1 MLPRIGLAIIFG
13 LLFLP
18 LVAAEILLDENISET
33 DTISYTF
40 REVSKTEIEDWIKK
54 NRMDTRE
61 SVFSTAPLQLDLGDL
76 YHNCYFYLGRT
87 NLLMPERNGFETF
100 SGIFSP
106 ALYHGSFNSLYPVKK
121 YQRTINYTNRTYPFA
136 PVLTS
141 VDAGL
146 GDYDHHYARINF
158 VKNELFS
165 YSELEYQGDLLAQ
178 NGFWSDIT
186 AAETAMKHRLSW
198 QGKLFNGEIEYASW
212 KKDVA
217 MNELLPVYWQLTNF
231 KIDYELQQI
240 YAELGI
246 PWLKLKLLKET
257 ETASAREFY
266 ETYKRKST
274 RFQINSE
281 HKFGFGQ
288 YQTMYEHNWNK
299 DDKYFCGF
307 YDKEEYKDK
316 LALSC
321 KINSPL
327 EIDLSGDW
335 LDWKRGRIF
344 ADLAYSRKNF
354 GIGVTCKQLLGKN
367 PSPLKV
373 KDIFNSSGELE
384 LIDISIPREAS
395 IQFSYNFW
403 NIKPLI
409 ALGSKEIKQKADSTW
424 FNLDKQQPFLRL
436 TMDAN
441 FTWKNWQLTARPEWV
456 LSKYY
461 QNLTES
467 PEYRFQSVQQIKY
480 HLPYYNSVVAGCG
493 IYGHSGYYVANAA
506 NPSLIE
512 ASTILDAWA
521 GFDISNYFE
530 LRAGIK
536 NALSSTIYGAYS
548 VPVSLY
554 VQVLWLYLN

>member
-1 MLPRIGLAIIFG
+1 MLPRIGLAIIFV

-18 LVAAEILLDENISET
+18 LSAEEILLEENISET
-33 DTISYTF
+33 DTISYTVH
-40 REVSKTEIEDWIKK
+40 EIAKTDIENWIKK
-54 NRMDTRE
+54 NRIDIRE
-61 SVFSTAPLQLDLGDL
+61 SVFSTAPIHLDLGDL

-87 NLLMPERNGFETF
+87 NLPMPERNGFETF

-106 ALYHGSFNSLYPVKK
+106 ALYHGSFNTLYPVKK
-121 YQRTINYTNRTYPFA
+121 YQRTVNYTNRTYPFA

-186 AAETAMKHRLSW
+186 SAETAMKHRLSRK
-198 QGKLFNGEIEYASW
+198 GKLFNWEAEYASW
-212 KKDVA
+212 KKDIA
-217 MNELLPVYWQLTNF
+217 MNYLLPFYWQLTNF

-246 PWLKLKLLKET
+246 PWVKLKFLQES

-274 RFQINSE
+274 RVQINTE
-281 HKFGFGQ
+281 QKFGFWQ
-288 YQTMYEHNWNK
+288 YQTLYEHSWNK

-307 YDKEEYKDK
+307 YDEEKYEDK
-316 LALSC
+316 LALAF
-321 KINSPL
+321 KIDNPL

-335 LDWKRGRIF
+335 LDWKRGRLF
-344 ADLAYSRKNF
+344 ADISYSLQNF
-354 GIGVTCKQLLGKN
+354 EAGVTYKQLLGKD
-367 PSPLKV
+367 PSSLKV

-384 LIDISIPREAS
+384 LIDISIPREVS
-395 IQFSYNFW
+395 VQFSYNLW

-409 ALGSKEIKQKADSTW
+409 AVGSKEIKQKADSTF
-424 FNLDKQQPFLRL
+424 FNLEKQQPFLRL
-436 TMDAN
+436 AMDAN
-441 FTWKNWQLTARPEWV
+441 FKWKNWQLRARPEWV
-456 LSKYY
+456 ISKYY

-480 HLPYYNSVVAGCG
+480 HLPYDNSVVAGCG
-493 IYGHSGYYVANAA
+493 IYGHSGYYIANAV

-521 GFDISNYFE
+521 GFDVSNYFE

-536 NALSSTIYGAYS
+536 NALSSAIYGAYS
-548 VPVSLY
+548 APTSLY

>member
-1 MLPRIGLAIIFG
+1 MLPRIGLAIIFV

-18 LVAAEILLDENISET
+18 LSAEEILLEENISET
-33 DTISYTF
+33 DTINYTVH
-40 REVSKTEIEDWIKK
+40 EIAKTDIENWIKK
-54 NRMDTRE
+54 NRIDTRE
-61 SVFSTAPLQLDLGDL
+61 SVFSTAPIHLDLGDL

-87 NLLMPERNGFETF
+87 NLPMPERNGFETF

-106 ALYHGSFNSLYPVKK
+106 ALYHGSFNTLYPVKK
-121 YQRTINYTNRTYPFA
+121 YQRTVNYTNRTYPFA

-186 AAETAMKHRLSW
+186 STETAMKHRLSRK
-198 QGKLFNGEIEYASW
+198 GKLFNWEAEYASW
-212 KKDVA
+212 KKDIA
-217 MNELLPVYWQLTNF
+217 MNYLLPFYWQLTNF

-246 PWLKLKLLKET
+246 PWVKLKFLQES

-274 RFQINSE
+274 RVQINTE
-281 HKFGFGQ
+281 QKFGFWQ
-288 YQTMYEHNWNK
+288 YQTLYEHSWNK

-307 YDKEEYKDK
+307 YDEEKYEDK
-316 LALSC
+316 LALAF
-321 KINSPL
+321 KIDNPL

-335 LDWKRGRIF
+335 LDWKRGRLF
-344 ADLAYSRKNF
+344 ADISYSLQNF
-354 GIGVTCKQLLGKN
+354 EAGVTYKQLLGKD
-367 PSPLKV
+367 PSSLKV

-384 LIDISIPREAS
+384 LIDISIPREVS
-395 IQFSYNFW
+395 VQFSYNLW

-409 ALGSKEIKQKADSTW
+409 AVGSKEIKQKADSTF
-424 FNLDKQQPFLRL
+424 FNLEKQQPFLRL
-436 TMDAN
+436 AMDAN
-441 FTWKNWQLTARPEWV
+441 FKWKNWQLIARPEWV
-456 LSKYY
+456 ISKYY

-480 HLPYYNSVVAGCG
+480 HLPYDNSLVAGCG
-493 IYGHSGYYVANAA
+493 IYGHSGYYIANAV

-521 GFDISNYFE
+521 GFDVSNYFE

-536 NALSSTIYGAYS
+536 NALSSAIYGAYS
-548 VPVSLY
+548 VPTSLY

>member
-1 MLPRIGLAIIFG
+1 MLPRIGLAIIFV

-18 LVAAEILLDENISET
+18 LRAEEILLEENISET
-33 DTISYTF
+33 DTINYTVH
-40 REVSKTEIEDWIKK
+40 EIAKTDIENWIKK
-54 NRMDTRE
+54 NRIDTRE
-61 SVFSTAPLQLDLGDL
+61 SVFSTAPIHLDLGDL

-87 NLLMPERNGFETF
+87 NLPMPERNGFETF

-106 ALYHGSFNSLYPVKK
+106 ALYHGSFNTLYPVKK
-121 YQRTINYTNRTYPFA
+121 YQRTVNYTNRTYPFA

-186 AAETAMKHRLSW
+186 SAETAMKHRLSRK
-198 QGKLFNGEIEYASW
+198 GKLFNWEAEYASW
-212 KKDVA
+212 KKDIA
-217 MNELLPVYWQLTNF
+217 MNYLLPFYWQLTNF

-246 PWLKLKLLKET
+246 PWVKLKFLQES

-274 RFQINSE
+274 RVQINTE
-281 HKFGFGQ
+281 QKFGFWQ
-288 YQTMYEHNWNK
+288 YQTLYEHSWNK

-307 YDKEEYKDK
+307 YDEEKYEDK
-316 LALSC
+316 LALAF
-321 KINSPL
+321 KIDNPL

-335 LDWKRGRIF
+335 LDWKRGRLF
-344 ADLAYSRKNF
+344 ADISYSLQNF
-354 GIGVTCKQLLGKN
+354 EAGVTYKQLLGKD
-367 PSPLKV
+367 PSSLKV
-373 KDIFNSSGELE
+373 KDILNSSGELE
-384 LIDISIPREAS
+384 LIDISIPREVS
-395 IQFSYNFW
+395 VQFSYNLW

-409 ALGSKEIKQKADSTW
+409 AVGSKEIKQKADSTF
-424 FNLDKQQPFLRL
+424 FNLEKQQPFLRL
-436 TMDAN
+436 AMDAN
-441 FTWKNWQLTARPEWV
+441 FKWKNWQLRARPEWV
-456 LSKYY
+456 ISKYY

-480 HLPYYNSVVAGCG
+480 HLPYDNSVVAGCG
-493 IYGHSGYYVANAA
+493 IYGHSGYYIANAV

-521 GFDISNYFE
+521 GFDVSNYFE

-536 NALSSTIYGAYS
+536 NALSSAIYGAYS
-548 VPVSLY
+548 VPTSLY

>member
-1 MLPRIGLAIIFG
+1 VLPRIGLAIIFV

-18 LVAAEILLDENISET
+18 LSAEEILLEENISET
-33 DTISYTF
+33 DTINYTVH
-40 REVSKTEIEDWIKK
+40 EIAKTDIENWIKK
-54 NRMDTRE
+54 NRIDTRE
-61 SVFSTAPLQLDLGDL
+61 SVFSTAPIHLDLGDL

-87 NLLMPERNGFETF
+87 NLPMPERNGFETF

-106 ALYHGSFNSLYPVKK
+106 ALYHGSFNTLYPVKK
-121 YQRTINYTNRTYPFA
+121 YQRTVNYTNRTYPFA

-186 AAETAMKHRLSW
+186 SAETAMKHRLSRK
-198 QGKLFNGEIEYASW
+198 GKLFNWEAEYASW
-212 KKDVA
+212 KKDIA
-217 MNELLPVYWQLTNF
+217 MNYLLPFYWQLTNF

-246 PWLKLKLLKET
+246 PWVKLKFLQES

-274 RFQINSE
+274 RVQINTE
-281 HKFGFGQ
+281 QKFGFWQ
-288 YQTMYEHNWNK
+288 YQTLYEHSWNK

-307 YDKEEYKDK
+307 YDEEKYEDK
-316 LALSC
+316 LAIAF
-321 KINSPL
+321 KIDNPL

-335 LDWKRGRIF
+335 LDWKRGRLF
-344 ADLAYSRKNF
+344 ADISYSLQNF
-354 GIGVTCKQLLGKN
+354 EAGVTYKQLLGKD
-367 PSPLKV
+367 PSSLKV

-384 LIDISIPREAS
+384 LIDISIPREVS
-395 IQFSYNFW
+395 VQFSYNLW

-409 ALGSKEIKQKADSTW
+409 AVGSKEIKQKADSTF
-424 FNLDKQQPFLRL
+424 FNLEKQQPFLRL
-436 TMDAN
+436 AMDAN
-441 FTWKNWQLTARPEWV
+441 FKWKNWQLSARPEWV
-456 LSKYY
+456 ISKYY

-480 HLPYYNSVVAGCG
+480 HLPYDNSLVAGCG
-493 IYGHSGYYVANAA
+493 IYGHSGYYIANAV

-521 GFDISNYFE
+521 GFDVSNYFE

-536 NALSSTIYGAYS
+536 NALSSAIYGAYS
-548 VPVSLY
+548 VPTSLY

>member
-1 MLPRIGLAIIFG
+1 VLPRIGLAIIFV

-18 LVAAEILLDENISET
+18 LSAEEILLEENISET
-33 DTISYTF
+33 DTINYTVH
-40 REVSKTEIEDWIKK
+40 EIAKTDIENWIKK
-54 NRMDTRE
+54 NRIDTRE
-61 SVFSTAPLQLDLGDL
+61 SVFSTAPIHLDLGDL

-87 NLLMPERNGFETF
+87 NLPMPERNGFETF

-106 ALYHGSFNSLYPVKK
+106 ALYHGSFNTLYPVKK
-121 YQRTINYTNRTYPFA
+121 YQRTVNYTNRTYPFA

-186 AAETAMKHRLSW
+186 STETAMKHRLSRK
-198 QGKLFNGEIEYASW
+198 GKLFNWEAEYASW
-212 KKDVA
+212 KKDIA
-217 MNELLPVYWQLTNF
+217 MNYLLPFYWQLTNF

-246 PWLKLKLLKET
+246 PWVKLKFLQES

-274 RFQINSE
+274 RVQINTE
-281 HKFGFGQ
+281 QKFGFWQ
-288 YQTMYEHNWNK
+288 YQTLYEHSWNK

-307 YDKEEYKDK
+307 YDEEKYEDK
-316 LALSC
+316 LALAF
-321 KINSPL
+321 KIDNPL

-335 LDWKRGRIF
+335 LDWKRGRLF
-344 ADLAYSRKNF
+344 ADISYSLQNF
-354 GIGVTCKQLLGKN
+354 EAGVTYKQLLGKD
-367 PSPLKV
+367 PSSLKV

-384 LIDISIPREAS
+384 LIDISIPREVS
-395 IQFSYNFW
+395 VQFSYNLW

-409 ALGSKEIKQKADSTW
+409 AVGSKEIKQKADSTF
-424 FNLDKQQPFLRL
+424 FNLEKQQPFLRL
-436 TMDAN
+436 AMDAN
-441 FTWKNWQLTARPEWV
+441 FKWKNWQLIARPEWV
-456 LSKYY
+456 ISKYY

-480 HLPYYNSVVAGCG
+480 HLPYDNSVVAGCG
-493 IYGHSGYYVANAA
+493 IYGHSGYYIANAL

-521 GFDISNYFE
+521 GFDVSNYFE

-536 NALSSTIYGAYS
+536 NALSSAIYGAYS
-548 VPVSLY
+548 VPTSLY

>member
-1 MLPRIGLAIIFG
+1 VLPRIGLAIIFV

-18 LVAAEILLDENISET
+18 LRAEEILLEENISET
-33 DTISYTF
+33 DTLSYTLH
-40 REVSKTEIEDWIKK
+40 EIAKTDIENWIKK
-54 NRMDTRE
+54 NRIDTRE
-61 SVFSTAPLQLDLGDL
+61 SVFSTAPIHLDLGDL

-87 NLLMPERNGFETF
+87 NLPMPERNGFETF

-106 ALYHGSFNSLYPVKK
+106 ALYHGSFNTLYPVKK
-121 YQRTINYTNRTYPFA
+121 YQRTVNYTNRTYPFA

-186 AAETAMKHRLSW
+186 STETAMKHRLSRK
-198 QGKLFNGEIEYASW
+198 GKLFNWEAEYASW
-212 KKDVA
+212 KKDIA
-217 MNELLPVYWQLTNF
+217 MNYLLPFYWQLTNF

-246 PWLKLKLLKET
+246 PWVKLKFLQES

-274 RFQINSE
+274 RVQINTE
-281 HKFGFGQ
+281 QKFGFWQ
-288 YQTMYEHNWNK
+288 YQTLYEHSWNK

-307 YDKEEYKDK
+307 YDEEKYEDK
-316 LALSC
+316 LALAF
-321 KINSPL
+321 KIDNPL

-335 LDWKRGRIF
+335 LDWKRGRLF
-344 ADLAYSRKNF
+344 ADISYSLQNF
-354 GIGVTCKQLLGKN
+354 EAGVTYKQLLGKD
-367 PSPLKV
+367 PSSLKV

-384 LIDISIPREAS
+384 LIDISIPREVS
-395 IQFSYNFW
+395 VQFSYNLW

-409 ALGSKEIKQKADSTW
+409 AVGSKEIKQKADSTF
-424 FNLDKQQPFLRL
+424 FNLEKQQPFLRL
-436 TMDAN
+436 AMDAN
-441 FTWKNWQLTARPEWV
+441 FKWKNWQLIARPEWV
-456 LSKYY
+456 ISKYY

-480 HLPYYNSVVAGCG
+480 HLPYDNSVVAGCG
-493 IYGHSGYYVANAA
+493 IYGHSGYYIANAL

-521 GFDISNYFE
+521 GFDVSNYFE

-536 NALSSTIYGAYS
+536 NALSSAIYGAYS
-548 VPVSLY
+548 VPTSLY

>member
-1 MLPRIGLAIIFG
+1 VLPRIGLAIIFV

-18 LVAAEILLDENISET
+18 LSAEEILLEENISET
-33 DTISYTF
+33 DTINYTVH
-40 REVSKTEIEDWIKK
+40 EIAKTDIENWIKK
-54 NRMDTRE
+54 NRIDTRE
-61 SVFSTAPLQLDLGDL
+61 SVFSTAPIHLDLGDL

-87 NLLMPERNGFETF
+87 NLPMPERNGFETF

-106 ALYHGSFNSLYPVKK
+106 ALYHGSFNTLYPVKK
-121 YQRTINYTNRTYPFA
+121 YQRTVNYTNRTYPFA

-186 AAETAMKHRLSW
+186 STETAMKHRLSRK
-198 QGKLFNGEIEYASW
+198 GKLFNWEAEYASW
-212 KKDVA
+212 KKDIA
-217 MNELLPVYWQLTNF
+217 MNYLLPFYWQLTNF

-246 PWLKLKLLKET
+246 PWVKLKFLQES

-274 RFQINSE
+274 RVQINTE
-281 HKFGFGQ
+281 QKFGFWQ
-288 YQTMYEHNWNK
+288 YQTLYEHSWNK

-307 YDKEEYKDK
+307 YDEEKYEDK
-316 LALSC
+316 LALAF
-321 KINSPL
+321 KIDNPL

-335 LDWKRGRIF
+335 LDWKRGRLF
-344 ADLAYSRKNF
+344 ADISYSLQNF
-354 GIGVTCKQLLGKN
+354 EAGVTYKQLLGKD
-367 PSPLKV
+367 PSSLKV

-384 LIDISIPREAS
+384 LIDISIPREVS
-395 IQFSYNFW
+395 VQFSYNLW

-409 ALGSKEIKQKADSTW
+409 AVGSKEIKQKADSTF
-424 FNLDKQQPFLRL
+424 FNLEKQQPFLRL
-436 TMDAN
+436 AMDAN
-441 FTWKNWQLTARPEWV
+441 FKWKNWQLIARPEWV
-456 LSKYY
+456 ISKYY

-480 HLPYYNSVVAGCG
+480 HLPYDNSLVAGCG
-493 IYGHSGYYVANAA
+493 IYGHSGYYIANAV

-521 GFDISNYFE
+521 GFDVSNYFE

-536 NALSSTIYGAYS
+536 NALSSAIYGAYS
-548 VPVSLY
+548 VPTSLY

>member
-1 MLPRIGLAIIFG
+1 VLPRIGLAIIFV

-18 LVAAEILLDENISET
+18 LSAEEILLEENISET
-33 DTISYTF
+33 DTINYTVH
-40 REVSKTEIEDWIKK
+40 EIAKTDIENWIKK
-54 NRMDTRE
+54 NRIDTRE
-61 SVFSTAPLQLDLGDL
+61 SVFSTAPIHLDLGDL

-87 NLLMPERNGFETF
+87 NLPMPERNGFETF

-106 ALYHGSFNSLYPVKK
+106 ALYHGSFNTLYPVKK
-121 YQRTINYTNRTYPFA
+121 YQRTVNYTNRTYPFA

-186 AAETAMKHRLSW
+186 SAETAMKHRLSRK
-198 QGKLFNGEIEYASW
+198 GKLFNWEAEYASW
-212 KKDVA
+212 KKDIA
-217 MNELLPVYWQLTNF
+217 MNYLLPFYWQLTNF

-246 PWLKLKLLKET
+246 PWVKLKFLQESET
-257 ETASAREFY
+257 TSAREFY

-274 RFQINSE
+274 RVQINTE
-281 HKFGFGQ
+281 QKFGFWQ
-288 YQTMYEHNWNK
+288 YQTLYEHSWNK

-307 YDKEEYKDK
+307 YDEEKYEDK
-316 LALSC
+316 LAIAF
-321 KINSPL
+321 KIDNPL

-335 LDWKRGRIF
+335 LDWKRGRLF
-344 ADLAYSRKNF
+344 ADISYSLQNF
-354 GIGVTCKQLLGKN
+354 EAGVTYKQLLGKD
-367 PSPLKV
+367 PSSLKV

-384 LIDISIPREAS
+384 LIDISIPREVS
-395 IQFSYNFW
+395 VQFSYNLW

-409 ALGSKEIKQKADSTW
+409 AVGSKEIKQKADSTF
-424 FNLDKQQPFLRL
+424 FNLEKQQPFLRL
-436 TMDAN
+436 AMDAN
-441 FTWKNWQLTARPEWV
+441 FKWKNWQLIARPEWV
-456 LSKYY
+456 ISKYY

-480 HLPYYNSVVAGCG
+480 HLPYDNSLVAGCG
-493 IYGHSGYYVANAA
+493 IYGHSGYYIANAV

-521 GFDISNYFE
+521 GFDVSNYFE

-536 NALSSTIYGAYS
+536 NALSSAIYGAYS
-548 VPVSLY
+548 VPTSLY

>member
-1 MLPRIGLAIIFG
+1 MLPRIGLAIIFV

-18 LVAAEILLDENISET
+18 LSAEEILLEENISET
-33 DTISYTF
+33 DTISYTVH
-40 REVSKTEIEDWIKK
+40 EIAKTDIENWIKK
-54 NRMDTRE
+54 NRIDIRE
-61 SVFSTAPLQLDLGDL
+61 SVFSTAPIHLDLGDL

-87 NLLMPERNGFETF
+87 NLPMPERNGFETF

-106 ALYHGSFNSLYPVKK
+106 ALYHGSFNTLYPVKK
-121 YQRTINYTNRTYPFA
+121 YQRTVNYTNRTYPFA

-186 AAETAMKHRLSW
+186 SAETAMKHRLSRK
-198 QGKLFNGEIEYASW
+198 GKLFNWEAEYASW
-212 KKDVA
+212 KKDIA
-217 MNELLPVYWQLTNF
+217 MNYLLPFYWQLTNF

-246 PWLKLKLLKET
+246 PWVKLKFLQES

-274 RFQINSE
+274 RVQISSE
-281 HKFGFGQ
+281 QKFGFGQ
-288 YQTMYEHNWNK
+288 YQTLYEHSWNK

-307 YDKEEYKDK
+307 YDEEKYEDK
-316 LALSC
+316 LALAF
-321 KINSPL
+321 KIDNPL

-335 LDWKRGRIF
+335 LDWKRGRLF
-344 ADLAYSRKNF
+344 ADISYSLQNF
-354 GIGVTCKQLLGKN
+354 EAGVTYKQLLGKD
-367 PSPLKV
+367 PSSLKV

-384 LIDISIPREAS
+384 LIDISIPREVS
-395 IQFSYNFW
+395 VQFSYNLW

-409 ALGSKEIKQKADSTW
+409 AVGSKEIKQKADSTF
-424 FNLDKQQPFLRL
+424 FNLEKQQPFLRL
-436 TMDAN
+436 AMDAN
-441 FTWKNWQLTARPEWV
+441 FKWKNWQLRARPEWV
-456 LSKYY
+456 ISKYY

-480 HLPYYNSVVAGCG
+480 HLPYDNSVVAGCG
-493 IYGHSGYYVANAA
+493 IYGHSGYYIANAV

-512 ASTILDAWA
+512 ASTILDVWA

-536 NALSSTIYGAYS
+536 NALSSAIYGAYS
-548 VPVSLY
+548 VPTSLY

>member
-1 MLPRIGLAIIFG
+1 VLPRIGLAIIFV

-18 LVAAEILLDENISET
+18 LSAEEILLEENISET
-33 DTISYTF
+33 DTINYTVH
-40 REVSKTEIEDWIKK
+40 EIAKTDIENWIKK
-54 NRMDTRE
+54 NRIDTRE
-61 SVFSTAPLQLDLGDL
+61 SVFSTAPIHLDLGDL

-87 NLLMPERNGFETF
+87 NLPMPERNGFETF

-106 ALYHGSFNSLYPVKK
+106 ALYHGSFNTLYPVKK
-121 YQRTINYTNRTYPFA
+121 YQRTVNYTNRTYPFA

-186 AAETAMKHRLSW
+186 SAETAMKHRLSRK
-198 QGKLFNGEIEYASW
+198 GKLFNWEAEYASW
-212 KKDVA
+212 KKDIA
-217 MNELLPVYWQLTNF
+217 MNYLLPFYWQLTNF

-246 PWLKLKLLKET
+246 PWVKLKFLQES

-274 RFQINSE
+274 RVQINTE
-281 HKFGFGQ
+281 QKFGFWQ
-288 YQTMYEHNWNK
+288 YQTLYEHSWNK

-307 YDKEEYKDK
+307 YDEEKYEDK
-316 LALSC
+316 LAIAF
-321 KINSPL
+321 KIDNPL

-335 LDWKRGRIF
+335 LDWKRGRLF
-344 ADLAYSRKNF
+344 ADISYSLQNF
-354 GIGVTCKQLLGKN
+354 EAGVTYKQLLGKD
-367 PSPLKV
+367 PSSLKV

-384 LIDISIPREAS
+384 LIDISIPREVS
-395 IQFSYNFW
+395 VQFSYNLW

-409 ALGSKEIKQKADSTW
+409 AVGSKEIKQKADSTF
-424 FNLDKQQPFLRL
+424 FNLEKQQPFLRL
-436 TMDAN
+436 AMDAN
-441 FTWKNWQLTARPEWV
+441 FKWKNWQLIARPEWV
-456 LSKYY
+456 ISKYY

-480 HLPYYNSVVAGCG
+480 HLPYDNSLVAGCG
-493 IYGHSGYYVANAA
+493 IYGHSGYYIANAV

-521 GFDISNYFE
+521 GFDVSNYFE

-536 NALSSTIYGAYS
+536 NALSSAIYGAYS
-548 VPVSLY
+548 VPTSLY

>member
-1 MLPRIGLAIIFG
+1 MLPRIGLAIIFV

-18 LVAAEILLDENISET
+18 LSAEEILLEENISET
-33 DTISYTF
+33 DTISYTLH
-40 REVSKTEIEDWIKK
+40 EIAKTDIENWIKK
-54 NRMDTRE
+54 NRIDTRE
-61 SVFSTAPLQLDLGDL
+61 SVFSTAPIHLDLGDL

-87 NLLMPERNGFETF
+87 NLPMPERNGFETF

-106 ALYHGSFNSLYPVKK
+106 ALYHGSFNTLYPVKK
-121 YQRTINYTNRTYPFA
+121 YQRTVNYTNRTYPFA

-186 AAETAMKHRLSW
+186 SAETAMKHRLSRKR
-198 QGKLFNGEIEYASW
+198 KLFNWEAEYASW
-212 KKDVA
+212 KKDIA
-217 MNELLPVYWQLTNF
+217 MNYLLPFYWQLTNF
-231 KIDYELQQI
+231 KIDYKLQQI

-246 PWLKLKLLKET
+246 PWVKLKFLQES

-274 RFQINSE
+274 RVQINTE
-281 HKFGFGQ
+281 QKFGFWQ
-288 YQTMYEHNWNK
+288 YQTLYEHSWNK

-307 YDKEEYKDK
+307 YDEEKYEDK
-316 LALSC
+316 LALAF
-321 KINSPL
+321 KIDNPL

-335 LDWKRGRIF
+335 LDWKRGRLF
-344 ADLAYSRKNF
+344 AHISYSLQNF
-354 GIGVTCKQLLGKN
+354 EAGVTYKQLLGKD
-367 PSPLKV
+367 PSSLKV

-384 LIDISIPREAS
+384 LIDISIPREVS
-395 IQFSYNFW
+395 VQFSYNLW

-409 ALGSKEIKQKADSTW
+409 AVGSKEIKQKADSTF
-424 FNLDKQQPFLRL
+424 FNLEKQQPFLRL
-436 TMDAN
+436 AMDAN
-441 FTWKNWQLTARPEWV
+441 FKWKNWQLIARPEWV
-456 LSKYY
+456 ISKYY

-480 HLPYYNSVVAGCG
+480 HLPYNNSVVAGCG
-493 IYGHSGYYVANAA
+493 IYGHSGYYIANAV

-521 GFDISNYFE
+521 GFDVSNYFE

-536 NALSSTIYGAYS
+536 NALSSAIYGAYS
-548 VPVSLY
+548 VPTSLY

>member
-1 MLPRIGLAIIFG
+1 MLPRIGLAIIFV

-18 LVAAEILLDENISET
+18 LSAEEILLEENISET
-33 DTISYTF
+33 DTINYTVH
-40 REVSKTEIEDWIKK
+40 EIAKTDIENWIKK
-54 NRMDTRE
+54 NRIDTRE
-61 SVFSTAPLQLDLGDL
+61 SVFSTAPIHLDLGDL

-87 NLLMPERNGFETF
+87 NLPMPERNGFETF

-106 ALYHGSFNSLYPVKK
+106 ALYHGSFNTLYPVKK
-121 YQRTINYTNRTYPFA
+121 YQRTVNYTNRTYPFA

-186 AAETAMKHRLSW
+186 SAETAMKHRLSRK
-198 QGKLFNGEIEYASW
+198 GKLFNWEAEYASW
-212 KKDVA
+212 KKDIA
-217 MNELLPVYWQLTNF
+217 MNYLLPFYWQLTNF

-246 PWLKLKLLKET
+246 PWVKLKFLQESET
-257 ETASAREFY
+257 TSAREFY

-274 RFQINSE
+274 RVQINTE
-281 HKFGFGQ
+281 QKFGFWQ
-288 YQTMYEHNWNK
+288 YQTLYEHSWNK

-307 YDKEEYKDK
+307 YDEEKYEDK
-316 LALSC
+316 LAIAF
-321 KINSPL
+321 KIDNPL

-335 LDWKRGRIF
+335 LDWKRGRLF
-344 ADLAYSRKNF
+344 ADISYSLQNF
-354 GIGVTCKQLLGKN
+354 EAGVTYKQLLGKD
-367 PSPLKV
+367 PSSLKV

-384 LIDISIPREAS
+384 LIDISIPREVS
-395 IQFSYNFW
+395 VQFSYNLW

-409 ALGSKEIKQKADSTW
+409 AVGSKEIKQKADSTF
-424 FNLDKQQPFLRL
+424 FNLEKQQPFLRL
-436 TMDAN
+436 AMDAN
-441 FTWKNWQLTARPEWV
+441 FKWKNWQLIARPEWV
-456 LSKYY
+456 ISKYY

-480 HLPYYNSVVAGCG
+480 HLPYDNSLVAGCG
-493 IYGHSGYYVANAA
+493 IYGHSGYYIANAV

-521 GFDISNYFE
+521 GFDVSNYFE

-536 NALSSTIYGAYS
+536 NALSSAIYGAYS
-548 VPVSLY
+548 VPTSLY

>member
-1 MLPRIGLAIIFG
+1 LAIIFV

-18 LVAAEILLDENISET
+18 LSAEEILLEENISET
-33 DTISYTF
+33 DTINYTVH
-40 REVSKTEIEDWIKK
+40 EIAKTDIENWIKK
-54 NRMDTRE
+54 NRIDIRE
-61 SVFSTAPLQLDLGDL
+61 SVFSTAPIHLDLGDL

-87 NLLMPERNGFETF
+87 NLPMPERNGFETF

-106 ALYHGSFNSLYPVKK
+106 ALYHGSFNTLYPVKK
-121 YQRTINYTNRTYPFA
+121 YQRTVNYTNRTYPFA

-186 AAETAMKHRLSW
+186 SAETAMKHRLSRK
-198 QGKLFNGEIEYASW
+198 GKLFNWEAEYASW
-212 KKDVA
+212 KKDIA
-217 MNELLPVYWQLTNF
+217 MNYLLPFYWQLTNF

-246 PWLKLKLLKET
+246 PWVKLKFLQES

-274 RFQINSE
+274 RVQINTE
-281 HKFGFGQ
+281 QKFGFWQ
-288 YQTMYEHNWNK
+288 YQTLYEHSWNK

-307 YDKEEYKDK
+307 YDEEKYEDK
-316 LALSC
+316 LALAF
-321 KINSPL
+321 KIDNPL

-335 LDWKRGRIF
+335 LDWKRGRLF
-344 ADLAYSRKNF
+344 ADISYSLQNF
-354 GIGVTCKQLLGKN
+354 EAGVTYKQLLGKD
-367 PSPLKV
+367 PSSLKV

-384 LIDISIPREAS
+384 LIDISIPREVS
-395 IQFSYNFW
+395 VQFSYNLW

-409 ALGSKEIKQKADSTW
+409 AVGSKEIKQKADSTF
-424 FNLDKQQPFLRL
+424 FNLEKQQPFLRL
-436 TMDAN
+436 AMDAN
-441 FTWKNWQLTARPEWV
+441 FKWKNWQLRARPEWV
-456 LSKYY
+456 ISKYY

-480 HLPYYNSVVAGCG
+480 HLPYDNSVVAGCG
-493 IYGHSGYYVANAA
+493 IYGHSGYYIANAV

-521 GFDISNYFE
+521 GFDVSNYFE

-536 NALSSTIYGAYS
+536 NALSSAIYGAYS
-548 VPVSLY
+548 VPTSLY

>member
-1 MLPRIGLAIIFG
+1 MLPRIGLAIIFV

-18 LVAAEILLDENISET
+18 LSAEEILLEENISET
-33 DTISYTF
+33 DTISYTVH
-40 REVSKTEIEDWIKK
+40 EIAKTDIENWIKK
-54 NRMDTRE
+54 NRIDTRE
-61 SVFSTAPLQLDLGDL
+61 SVFSTAPIHLDLGDL

-87 NLLMPERNGFETF
+87 NLPMPERNGFETF

-106 ALYHGSFNSLYPVKK
+106 ALYHGSFNTLYPVKK
-121 YQRTINYTNRTYPFA
+121 YQRTVNYTNRTYPFA

-186 AAETAMKHRLSW
+186 SAETAMKHRLSRK
-198 QGKLFNGEIEYASW
+198 GKLFNWEAEYASW
-212 KKDVA
+212 KKDIA
-217 MNELLPVYWQLTNF
+217 MNYLLPFYWQLTNF

-246 PWLKLKLLKET
+246 PWVKLKFLQES

-274 RFQINSE
+274 RVQISSE
-281 HKFGFGQ
+281 QKFGFGQ
-288 YQTMYEHNWNK
+288 YQTLYEHNWNK

-307 YDKEEYKDK
+307 YDEEKYEDK
-316 LALSC
+316 LALAF
-321 KINSPL
+321 KIDNPL

-335 LDWKRGRIF
+335 LDWKRGRLF
-344 ADLAYSRKNF
+344 ADIAYSLQNF
-354 GIGVTCKQLLGKN
+354 EAGVTYKQLLGKD
-367 PSPLKV
+367 PSSLKV

-384 LIDISIPREAS
+384 LIDISIPREVS
-395 IQFSYNFW
+395 VQFSYNLW

-409 ALGSKEIKQKADSTW
+409 AVGSKEIKQKADSTF
-424 FNLDKQQPFLRL
+424 FNLEKQQPFLRL
-436 TMDAN
+436 AMDAN
-441 FTWKNWQLTARPEWV
+441 FKWKNWQLRARPEWV
-456 LSKYY
+456 ISKYY

-480 HLPYYNSVVAGCG
+480 HLPYDNSVVAGCG
-493 IYGHSGYYVANAA
+493 IYGHSG
-506 NPSLIE
+506 
-512 ASTILDAWA
+512 
-521 GFDISNYFE
+521 
-530 LRAGIK
+530 
-536 NALSSTIYGAYS
+536 
-548 VPVSLY
+548 LY
-554 VQVLWLYLN
+554 CQCRKPIFN

>member
-1 MLPRIGLAIIFG
+1 MLPRIGLAIIFV

-18 LVAAEILLDENISET
+18 LRAEEILLEENISET
-33 DTISYTF
+33 DTLSYTLH
-40 REVSKTEIEDWIKK
+40 EIAKTDIENWIKK
-54 NRMDTRE
+54 NRIDTRE
-61 SVFSTAPLQLDLGDL
+61 SVFSTAPIHLDLGDL

-87 NLLMPERNGFETF
+87 NLPMPERNGFETF

-106 ALYHGSFNSLYPVKK
+106 ALYHGSFNTLYPVKK
-121 YQRTINYTNRTYPFA
+121 YQRTVNYTNRTYPFA

-186 AAETAMKHRLSW
+186 SAETAMKHRLSRK
-198 QGKLFNGEIEYASW
+198 GKLFNWEAEYASW
-212 KKDVA
+212 KKDIA
-217 MNELLPVYWQLTNF
+217 MNYLLPFYWQLTNF

-246 PWLKLKLLKET
+246 PWVKLKFLQES

-274 RFQINSE
+274 RVQINTE
-281 HKFGFGQ
+281 QKFGFWQ
-288 YQTMYEHNWNK
+288 YQTLYEHSWNK

-307 YDKEEYKDK
+307 YDEEKYEDK
-316 LALSC
+316 LALAF
-321 KINSPL
+321 KIDNPL

-335 LDWKRGRIF
+335 LDWKRGRLF
-344 ADLAYSRKNF
+344 ADISYSLQNF
-354 GIGVTCKQLLGKN
+354 EAGVTYKQLLGKD
-367 PSPLKV
+367 PSSLKV
-373 KDIFNSSGELE
+373 KDILNSSGELE
-384 LIDISIPREAS
+384 LIDISIPREVS
-395 IQFSYNFW
+395 VQFSYNLW

-409 ALGSKEIKQKADSTW
+409 AVGSKEIKQKADSPF
-424 FNLDKQQPFLRL
+424 FNLEKQQPFLRL
-436 TMDAN
+436 AMDAN
-441 FTWKNWQLTARPEWV
+441 FKWKNWQLIARPEWV
-456 LSKYY
+456 ISKYY

-480 HLPYYNSVVAGCG
+480 HLPYDNSVVAGCG
-493 IYGHSGYYVANAA
+493 IYGHSGYYIANAL

-521 GFDISNYFE
+521 GFDVSNYFE

-536 NALSSTIYGAYS
+536 NALSSAIYGAYS
-548 VPVSLY
+548 VPTSLY